1 MKELKVQ
8 IMMLIFLI
16 VLIYINCFIIS
27 LLEKILTN
35 VNPVIL
41 IAMICC
47 LIYKILDKEVI
58 WYVAILSGIT

>member
-58 WYVAILSGIT
+58 

>member
-35 VNPVIL
+35 ANPVIL

-58 WYVAILSGIT
+58 